1 MGTDAGTFDPAESAE
16 VLFLPLADPE
26 RRHTDPLRALTAARD
41 LEMILGSGREAAVLE
56 ARRAGHSWAEI
67 GERLGLSKQG
77 AQQRWGPFVS
87 AMGAAAED

>member
-1 MGTDAGTFDPAESAE
+1 MAAGASTFDPVRSAE

-26 RRHTDPLRALTAARD
+26 RRHADPLRALSAARD
-41 LEMILGSGREAAVLE
+41 LEMILGSGREWAVLE